1 MAERTSG
8 RQGLRPYK
16 LFYFFLN
23 FGLATHVYL
32 NLYFKELGLNGT
44 QIGMLRAVGPLVML
58 ASQPMW
64 GLVADLTGKHRRV
77 LKALL
82 VGASATFLLVLAARG
97 FLALLVIMLAYS
109 VFFGSIT
116 MMTDSI
122 TLSRISGDQQAFSK
136 VRLWWALGAVF
147 GTLPLGYLLER
158 LPLASIFPI
167 YALCMMVGFGLV
179 SAFQKQAES
188 KDGGVNKG
196 PAGQYKVESHA
207 ADRGGGKGRPVWRGQ
222 EGLRGVAVLIGS
234 RPFARFLL
242 GVLLLQAAYFGGDNF
257 YPLYIAASGGSNTV
271 LAISYTIGGISEILG
286 YRWLSRWDSAFRN
299 RRLLIL
305 SALLFALRW
314 LICLTSRGL
323 FGLVASQVLQG
334 ATFTLFYVASATYV
348 RATVGERFCATAQSV
363 LWAVGFAIAPALGNW
378 GGGVIADLFGLR
390 AIYYFALFAA
400 LGAGISFSGVR
411 YRIKGAF

>member
-1 MAERTSG
+1 MAG
-8 RQGLRPYK
+8 REGLRSYK

-23 FGLATHVYL
+23 LGLATHVYM

-58 ASQPMW
+58 ASQPVW
-64 GLVADLTGKHRRV
+64 GLVADLTGKHRRI
-77 LKALL
+77 LGLL
-82 VGASATFLLVLAARG
+82 LIGASATFSLVLTARE
-97 FLALLVIMLAYS
+97 FLALLIIMLVYS

-122 TLSRISGDQQAFSK
+122 TLSRVGGNQQAFSRI
-136 VRLWWALGAVF
+136 RLWWALGAVF

-158 LPLASIFPI
+158 APLASIFPL
-167 YALCMMVGFGLV
+167 YALCMMVGFALTHT
-179 SAFQKQAES
+179 FQEPEARV
-188 KDGGVNKG
+188 GGGTVGG
-196 PAGQYKVESHA
+196 PGGGRTGGSQMENRAGR
-207 ADRGGGKGRPVWRGQ
+207 RGGSVWGGQ
-222 EGLRGVAVLIGS
+222 EGLRGVAVLVGS

-257 YPLYIAASGGSNTV
+257 YPLYVAESGGSNTV
-271 LAISYTIGGISEILG
+271 LAVSYTIGGISEILG

-314 LICLTSRGL
+314 LICLLSPGL
-323 FGLVASQVLQG
+323 PGLVASQLLQG
-334 ATFTLFYVASATYV
+334 VTFTLFYVASATYV
-348 RATVGERFCATAQSV
+348 RATVGDRFCTTAQSV

-390 AIYYFALFAA
+390 AIYYFAFFAA
-400 LGAGISFSGVR
+400 LGAGVSFSGVR